1 MNENEKFLTSEL
13 ILTRNNLLDVINWL
27 KLGAYVIIHNSNN
40 ARFFHKCTNEILSE
54 DEVNEYL
61 NKHRFIYVNISKLAG
76 LLDDGEW
83 NWYIVNAGLD
93 ECKCS
98 IKHKV
103 SDLNLILPYRDQLSL
118 GI

>member
-27 KLGAYVIIHNSNN
+27 KLGAY
-40 ARFFHKCTNEILSE
+40 EILSE